1 MNIPIIIYFILFEG
15 ICGLLL
21 KIFGSNIN
29 NIYVKEVIRG
39 KILVSLSVFIIVI
52 TLIIILMGTIS
63 LIELNKLERL
73 IWSFLK

>member
-1 MNIPIIIYFILFEG
+1 MNVPIIVYFILLEG

-21 KIFGSNIN
+21 KIFGKNVDNDYI
-29 NIYVKEVIRG
+29 KEIIRG

-52 TLIIILMGTIS
+52 TLTIILMETIS
-63 LIELNKLERL
+63 LIELNKIERI